1 MRENDTSWVNIAD
14 VMSALM
20 MIFMFIAIAF
30 LYQIL
35 NEKEIYKVQ
44 LNKALHEEFNK
55 DLQNWKAI
63 ITDDNIIRFDSPF
76 SMGSDELPK
85 SFEMILEEF
94 FPRYIKLLSNKQ
106 FVKEI
111 DEIRVEG
118 HTSNGWGE
126 ASQKNLT
133 FIIWIFPKEELAM
146 F

>member
-55 DLQNWKAI
+55 DL
-63 ITDDNIIRFDSPF
+63 
-76 SMGSDELPK
+76 
-85 SFEMILEEF
+85 
-94 FPRYIKLLSNKQ
+94 
-106 FVKEI
+106 
-111 DEIRVEG
+111 
-118 HTSNGWGE
+118 
-126 ASQKNLT
+126 
-133 FIIWIFPKEELAM
+133 
-146 F
+146 